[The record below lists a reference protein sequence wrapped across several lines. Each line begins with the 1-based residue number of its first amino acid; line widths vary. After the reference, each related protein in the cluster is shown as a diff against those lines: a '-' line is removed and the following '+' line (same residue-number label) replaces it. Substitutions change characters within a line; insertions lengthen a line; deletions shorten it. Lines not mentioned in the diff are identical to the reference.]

1 MKFFNNMK
9 ISVKL
14 PLVVASAGSLMLVIV
29 GAVSH
34 MSARDALMDEG
45 SKKLELA
52 MASSKSDL
60 EKQLEGLGNTLVTQ
74 ATSPLMRQ
82 AIVEFRDAWVAIPGD
97 KAAYLEEAY
106 IANNPNS
113 PGKRHLMAYAPD
125 RSSYSRTH
133 RKYHGFFRT
142 MAELNGIGDVYL
154 IDTEGNILYSVM
166 KKGDFAA
173 NLGNGPASR
182 TGLAASYKE
191 IRAKTFDALSE
202 QSLAFSDLAP
212 YEPSG
217 SEASSFMSVPILS
230 SNGALLGV
238 LAAEIPAA
246 RITGALMQAEGLG
259 ETGENLLVGTDF
271 LMRNQSP
278 RTDEPTLLRKK
289 IEIEPVSRA
298 LAGESGIFQGEGP
311 FGKDVVA
318 AYSPVEFA
326 GVKWALVSQQA
337 MAELLA
343 PAHALLQ
350 KMILQGSGLLAL
362 MAALAILI
370 ARGVSRPINAL
381 IRAMRRIA
389 NKDYETPINCSGRK
403 DEIGVMADTLR
414 DFRDD
419 LKAADEAAAEVLFK
433 GAAFEGCSAGLMMVD
448 QDFTIRY
455 LNPSILRLFR
465 QYEDDFRTIREDF
478 VPEEVIGRSMDI
490 FHARPEHVRR
500 IMQDPEN
507 LPYATDIKVGKAR
520 FSLDINPV
528 VDENGAQMGCVIEW
542 QDVTDARMNAAILEA
557 LDSHQTRLEFDLD
570 GTLINANENFLKV
583 AEVPIEGI
591 LGIPIEDMFI
601 FDQELAR
608 KNGPVVERLKAGESI
623 YGRFEVS
630 AGQEKTLLLDG
641 AFTPVLD
648 RSGMVMRFIL
658 IAKDVTEVHRRMAEA
673 ARMREEMERA
683 QTAVVDALRVG
694 LSKLSEGDLTA
705 RIEEP
710 FTEEYEQLR
719 TDFNA
724 AVMTLNQAMLRV
736 IENAESIRNEAKEIS
751 TAADDLSRR
760 TERQAATL
768 EETASAL
775 DGLTAS
781 VSASAEGAGR
791 ANQVVSEAKANAEA
805 SGEVVS
811 EAVNAMGQIE
821 ESSNQISKIISVID
835 DIAFQTNLLA
845 LNAGVEAARA
855 GDAGRGFAVVASEV
869 RALAQRSSEAAREI
883 NELISASGQHVQH
896 GVELV
901 GEAGEALKSI
911 VASVSDISR
920 HVSEIAAS
928 AEEQSGGL
936 AEINAAVNQLDQV
949 TQQNAAMFEE
959 TTAASHALTQEAET
973 LTATMSRFRTG
984 EAFGEGASLEE
995 EVAPFQTARSQE
1007 GASGDGV
1014 AATDAAPHRD
1024 GTEKKSVAATSGNAA
1039 LALEDEP
1046 DAYDDWEDF

>member
-1 MKFFNNMK
+1 MKILNNMK

-14 PLVVASAGSLMLVIV
+14 PLIMVLAGSVMLVVV
-29 GAVSH
+29 GAVSY
-34 MSARDALMDEG
+34 MSARDALISEG
-45 SKKLELA
+45 REKLELS
-52 MASSKSDL
+52 MDSSRSNL
-60 EKQLEGLGNTLVTQ
+60 ERQLESLGNTLVTQ
-74 ATSPLMRQ
+74 ATSPLLRRAM
-82 AIVEFRDAWVAIPGD
+82 VEFKDAWVAIPGE
-97 KAAYLEEAY
+97 KPEYLKEAY
-106 IANNPNS
+106 VTGNPN
-113 PGKRHLMAYAPD
+113 PAGKRHLMAYASD

-133 RKYHGFFRT
+133 RKYHGFFRAL
-142 MAELNGIGDVYL
+142 AELNGFGDIYL

-166 KKGDFAA
+166 KNEDFATSLSA
-173 NLGNGPASR
+173 GAAGE
-182 TGLAASYKE
+182 TGLARSYNS
-191 IRAKTFDALSE
+191 IREKSSGALSGRD
-202 QSLAFSDLAP
+202 LAFTDLAP
-212 YEPSG
+212 YGPSG
-217 SEASSFMSVPILS
+217 SAASSFMAVPVLS
-230 SNGALLGV
+230 TNGALLGV
-238 LAAEIPAA
+238 LAVEIPSAV
-246 RITGALMQAEGLG
+246 ITDSLTRSHGLG
-259 ETGENLLVGTDF
+259 KTGENLLVGTDF

-278 RTDEPTLLRKK
+278 RIDEPTLLRKR
-289 IEIEPVSRA
+289 IETEPVRRA
-298 LAGESGIFQGEGP
+298 LAGESGIFQGKGP
-311 FGKDVVA
+311 FGADVVA
-318 AYSPVEFA
+318 AYSPVGFG
-326 GVKWALVSQQA
+326 GVKWALVSQQTTT
-337 MAELLA
+337 ELLA
-343 PAHALLQ
+343 PAQALLQ
-350 KMILQGSGLLAL
+350 KMIFQGGGLLAL
-362 MAALAILI
+362 MALLAVLT

-389 NKDYETPINCSGRK
+389 NKDYDTPINCTGRR

-448 QDFTIRY
+448 KDFTIRY
-455 LNPSILRLFR
+455 LNPSILHLFR
-465 QYEDDFRTIREDF
+465 QYEEQFRTIREDF

-500 IMQDPEN
+500 IMQDPAN
-507 LPYATDIKVGKAR
+507 LPYATDIKVGHAR

-528 VDENGAQMGCVIEW
+528 VDENGEQMGCVIEW
-542 QDVTDARMNAAILEA
+542 QDVTDARMNAAILAA

-583 AEVPIEGI
+583 AEVPMEGI

-601 FDQELAR
+601 FDQELAK
-608 KNGPVVERLKAGESI
+608 KNGPVVERLRAGESI

-648 RSGMVMRFIL
+648 RSGMPMRFIL

-673 ARMREEMERA
+673 AKTREEMERA
-683 QTAVVDALRVG
+683 QTAVVDALRIG
-694 LSKLSEGDLTA
+694 LSKLSEGDLTTQ
-705 RIEEP
+705 IEEP

-724 AVMTLNQAMLRV
+724 AVMTLNEAMLRV

-984 EAFGEGASLEE
+984 EAFGEGTSVESEAAS
-995 EVAPFQTARSQE
+995 FQTARAQGE
-1007 GASGDGV
+1007 EVPPAEPERE
-1014 AATDAAPHRD
+1014 DARPSAQGGKPA
-1024 GTEKKSVAATSGNAA
+1024 VVATSGNTA
-1039 LALEDEP
+1039 LAVEEQDV
-1046 DAYDDWEDF
+1046 YDDWEDF